1 MANDF
6 DAYNSLYDLLDSDEE
21 SNDFY
26 TALPAFVKDSIDQ
39 RAEDI
44 CSRDE
49 LFSYAESLLQGDE

>member
-6 DAYNSLYDLLDSDEE
+6 DAYNGLYDLLE